1 MRKAKTPD
9 LHSIIPNLV
18 MRIGKLGGLRGTVF
32 TNFVSLGLN
41 SLTSV
46 VAARLLGPEGRGEL
60 AAIQNL
66 ALFAI
71 SFGIL
76 GIPTAAAYYAGKFP
90 ERANA
95 IFLTAQI
102 FLLLLSV
109 PVYVCMY
116 FLAPRLLLSQNEYV
130 IHGARISLILIF
142 IQFAGC
148 LPYAMLRGLGKLAIW
163 NSVRVQVSLLWLLV
177 FVAGY
182 MSGRVS
188 ALFVAY
194 GYLVAMLFHNIT
206 WMLAMVSTVKGPY
219 QLDLALLPD
228 LLSYGLPSML
238 TSVPRELNL
247 RMDQLLM
254 AAFLP
259 PESLG
264 LYVVAVA
271 WSGLLS
277 PAMISF
283 AQIAFP
289 HLTALR
295 DAQAQRDFLQGTL
308 RKSVLIGTLIG
319 ISLLVASYTVIT
331 TVYGVA
337 FKASVPAAM
346 VLVCASF
353 ISNLNNILGE
363 SFRGLGMPKWPMIA
377 EIVGLMGATGS
388 LLFLLPRY
396 GLLGAA
402 MASLI
407 SYSVV
412 FVIFVVLLKR
422 KMVLSFVATFIPGE
436 QEVRM
441 LCGYLTK
448 MATFRISGEA
458 K

>member
-1 MRKAKTPD
+1 MRKAKTSN
-9 LHSIIPNLV
+9 LHNIMPNLV
-18 MRIGKLGGLRGTVF
+18 TRIGKLDGLRGTAV

-41 SLTSV
+41 TLASV
-46 VAARLLGPEGRGEL
+46 IAARLLGPEGRGEL

-66 ALFAI
+66 AFFAV

-76 GIPTAAAYYAGKFP
+76 GIPTAAAYYAGKSP
-90 ERANA
+90 KRVNT
-95 IFLTAQI
+95 IFLTAQA
-102 FLLLLSV
+102 FLLLLSI

-116 FLAPRLLLSQNEYV
+116 FLAPQLLLSQSEYV
-130 IHGARISLILIF
+130 IHGARIFLILIF

-163 NSVRVQVSLLWLLV
+163 NSMRVQFSVLWLSV

-182 MSGRVS
+182 LSGRVS
-188 ALFVAY
+188 VLFVVY
-194 GYLVAMLFHNIT
+194 GYLAAMLFHNIT
-206 WMLAMVSTVKGPY
+206 WILAMVSAAKGPY
-219 QLDLALLPD
+219 QLDWGLLPD
-228 LLSYGLPSML
+228 LLRYGLPSML

-247 RMDQLLM
+247 RVDQLLM
-254 AAFLP
+254 AAVLP

-295 DAQAQRDFLQGTL
+295 DVKAQRDFLQGTL
-308 RKSVLIGTLIG
+308 RKSVLIGALMG
-319 ISLLVASYTVIT
+319 IPMMFASYTVIT
-331 TVYGVA
+331 TVYGAA
-337 FKASVPAAM
+337 FKASVPAS
-346 VLVCASF
+346 VILVCASF

-363 SFRGLGMPKWPMIA
+363 SFRGLGMPKWPMVA
-377 EIVGLMGATGS
+377 EIVGLIGAIGS
-388 LLFLLPRY
+388 LSFLLPHY
-396 GLLGAA
+396 GLIGAA

-407 SYSVV
+407 SYSIV
-412 FVIFVVLLKR
+412 FVIFVVLLGR
-422 KMVLSFVATFIPGE
+422 KMALSFVPTFIPGE
-436 QEVRM
+436 QEIRM
-441 LCGYLTK
+441 LHGYLTK
-448 MATFRISGEA
+448 IATFRISGDV